1 MPNETRVV
9 TGGVDTHKDVHVVA
23 VVDER
28 GKILDTASFPATAAG
43 YEDVLSWLRGF
54 GDVEKVGVEG
64 TGSYGAG
71 LTRHLRAAGVEVV
84 EVNRPNRQ
92 LRRRRGKSD
101 TVDAEAAARAAL
113 CGEASGTP
121 KTADGA
127 AEALRT
133 LRVARRS
140 AVKART
146 QAGNQIR
153 DLIVSASEEL
163 RGELGR
169 LSLQRQVTWC
179 ARCRPGP
186 PTDPTEATKRSL
198 RLLARRYQALS
209 AEITELDQYIAEV
222 CADAN
227 PALLAADGVGPEV
240 ASALLVAAGDNPER
254 MRSDASFAALCG
266 VSPVEASSGK
276 ITRHRLNRGGNRDAN
291 NALWRIAMVRLA
303 HHHPAT
309 DAYLQRRRQDGKGDR
324 EILRCLKRYIAREMY
339 YLLTNPTEVPQAA
352 ALRQQR
358 ITAGISLTAAAHHLG
373 TTTMRLSRLERGV
386 LHHAELATT
395 YQHWLTTQQP
405 EAA

>member
-9 TGGVDTHKDVHVVA
+9 TGGVDTHKDVHVAA

-28 GKILDTASFPATAAG
+28 GKILDAASFSATAAG
-43 YEDVLSWLRGF
+43 YENLLSWLRGF

-71 LTRHLRAAGVEVV
+71 LTRHLRSAGVDVV

-92 LRRRRGKSD
+92 LRRRKGKSD

-113 CGEASGTP
+113 CGDASGTP
-121 KTADGA
+121 KAADGA
-127 AEALRT
+127 SEALRA

-169 LSLQRQVTWC
+169 LNLRGQVAWC
-179 ARCRPGP
+179 ARCRPGAS
-186 PTDPTEATKRSL
+186 TDPKEATKRSL
-198 RLLARRYQALS
+198 RLLARRHQALS
-209 AEITELDQYIAEV
+209 AEVTELDQHIAEV
-222 CADAN
+222 CTEAN

-240 ASALLVAAGDNPER
+240 ASALLIAAGDNPER
-254 MRSDASFAALCG
+254 MRSDATFAALCG

-303 HHHPAT
+303 HHHPAS
-309 DAYLQRRRQDGKGDR
+309 DAYVQRRRQEGKSDR
-324 EILRCLKRYIAREMY
+324 DILRCLKRYIAREMY
-339 YLLTNPTEVPQAA
+339 HLLINPTDVPHAA
-352 ALRQQR
+352 DLRQQR
-358 ITAGISLTAAAHHLG
+358 IAAGISLTAAAHHLC
-373 TTTMRLSRLERGV
+373 TTAMRLSRLERGV
-386 LHHAELATT
+386 LHHADLATT

-405 EAA
+405 QAA